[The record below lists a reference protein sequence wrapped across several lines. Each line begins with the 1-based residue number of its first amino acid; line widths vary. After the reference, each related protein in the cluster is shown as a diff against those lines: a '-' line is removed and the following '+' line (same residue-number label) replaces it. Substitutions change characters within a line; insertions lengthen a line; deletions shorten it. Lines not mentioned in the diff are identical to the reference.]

1 MPCPSCAST
10 AYGVRECSTVFARLM
25 MMPRSKASDV
35 DRRMRWGHWDSNP
48 DQRVSSALV
57 INSLARRGRVG
68 APVVHHNHLQTHF
81 SSYPCNWSPRCYRIT
96 PYPHVW
102 FRDKS
107 LVHDADGQS
116 SIVLG
121 SRMLTSSAVSS
132 LSSMTAAIDVRIT
145 WLSFVNI
152 RIAFSVVGL

>member
-1 MPCPSCAST
+1 MPWPACAGT
-10 AYGVRECSTVFARLM
+10 AYGVREGSTISGRLM
-25 MMPRSKASDV
+25 AMPWNKAPDV
-35 DRRMRWGHWDSNP
+35 DERIRWGHWDSNP

-107 LVHDADGQS
+107 LVHDADGRFS
-116 SIVLG
+116 SVLG
-121 SRMLTSSAVSS
+121 SRMVTISAVSS
-132 LSSMTAAIDVRIT
+132 LNSMTAAIDVRIT
-145 WLSFVNI
+145 
-152 RIAFSVVGL
+152 